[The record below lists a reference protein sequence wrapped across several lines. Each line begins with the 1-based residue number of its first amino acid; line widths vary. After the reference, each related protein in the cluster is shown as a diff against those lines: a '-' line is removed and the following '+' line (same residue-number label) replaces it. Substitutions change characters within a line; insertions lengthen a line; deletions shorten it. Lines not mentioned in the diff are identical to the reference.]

1 MKTELL
7 SPAGDLEAGYAA
19 FFYGADAIYLG
30 LKQFSARATAT
41 NFDENDLAQITGY
54 AHFLGK
60 KVYVTINTILQEDE
74 LPDVLTSLDLCAKHH
89 VDAIIVQDFGV
100 ARIIK
105 ERYPN
110 LQLHAST
117 QMAVHN
123 KDGAIAL
130 KKMGFSRVVLA
141 RELSLNEI
149 KDIATIPDLEIE
161 VFIHGALCYSYSGLC
176 LFSSFEDGRSA
187 NRGKCAYPCRA
198 CFGAD
203 KHLFSMKD
211 LALQTEVLKL
221 PNVSLKIEGRKKN
234 ALYVAAVTNY
244 YRHILDDKADNSKF
258 EQDIKQIFSR
268 PWTKLHFLGK
278 NKQVIDTEFVGHRG
292 LIIGKIDTV
301 FKGKVSFKTAHSL
314 MKFDGIQ
321 IDVDG
326 IEKPFGFSI
335 QDMTVR
341 GKKTFLSNA
350 GDVVC
355 ISLPPDAP
363 FLKKGQNIYLASSS
377 GVKGAYN
384 FDKPKPNA
392 FKTQKSVDICVELD
406 DNKIT
411 ASCLNA
417 SVSMDI
423 LLSPANDAIKV
434 EQAIKNAF
442 LKCKEMDFKP
452 EKISIINPKNLFV
465 PASVLNNLRR
475 ELYAKIE
482 IIDKKTMMPEIS
494 KAVPASKAKWIVK
507 IQNIAQLDL
516 VDLSLIDEIVVL
528 MSEEISLSDLKKLPK
543 NKVRLSLPTI
553 ARQTLFYKKQ
563 ISDFINQ
570 GYKKWEI
577 NNWWGLTL
585 LDRSGID
592 LSFGS
597 DIYICNLQA
606 IEHAKQNKASYVTLS
621 CEDTLIN
628 WKKLADKTPLPVCL
642 TVYRNIPLFTSYN
655 CVRSYDCKN
664 CLKGE
669 ALTEIKKD
677 GRLYYVHSK
686 KCHTTVYANTPMSLS
701 CLYKEVPA
709 HFYGIDLTGLEM
721 TAEQSK
727 QIISDVMAQKN
738 IKNSVTFNAKKMI

>member
-123 KDGAIAL
+123 KDGAVAL

-141 RELSLNEI
+141 RELSLTEI

-211 LALQTEVLKL
+211 LALQAEVLKL

-292 LIIGKIDTV
+292 LIIGKIDAV
-301 FKGKVSFKTAHSL
+301 FKGKVSFKTAH
-314 MKFDGIQ
+314 
-321 IDVDG
+321 
-326 IEKPFGFSI
+326 
-335 QDMTVR
+335 
-341 GKKTFLSNA
+341 
-350 GDVVC
+350 
-355 ISLPPDAP
+355 
-363 FLKKGQNIYLASSS
+363 
-377 GVKGAYN
+377 
-384 FDKPKPNA
+384 
-392 FKTQKSVDICVELD
+392 
-406 DNKIT
+406 
-411 ASCLNA
+411 
-417 SVSMDI
+417 
-423 LLSPANDAIKV
+423 
-434 EQAIKNAF
+434 
-442 LKCKEMDFKP
+442 
-452 EKISIINPKNLFV
+452 
-465 PASVLNNLRR
+465 
-475 ELYAKIE
+475 
-482 IIDKKTMMPEIS
+482 
-494 KAVPASKAKWIVK
+494 
-507 IQNIAQLDL
+507 
-516 VDLSLIDEIVVL
+516 
-528 MSEEISLSDLKKLPK
+528 
-543 NKVRLSLPTI
+543 
-553 ARQTLFYKKQ
+553 
-563 ISDFINQ
+563 
-570 GYKKWEI
+570 
-577 NNWWGLTL
+577 
-585 LDRSGID
+585 
-592 LSFGS
+592 
-597 DIYICNLQA
+597 
-606 IEHAKQNKASYVTLS
+606 
-621 CEDTLIN
+621 
-628 WKKLADKTPLPVCL
+628 
-642 TVYRNIPLFTSYN
+642 
-655 CVRSYDCKN
+655 
-664 CLKGE
+664 
-669 ALTEIKKD
+669 
-677 GRLYYVHSK
+677 
-686 KCHTTVYANTPMSLS
+686 
-701 CLYKEVPA
+701 
-709 HFYGIDLTGLEM
+709 
-721 TAEQSK
+721 
-727 QIISDVMAQKN
+727 
-738 IKNSVTFNAKKMI
+738 